1 VGFGR
6 KNSLEFTYFFGDIS
20 MSEAI
25 FNLDA
30 EVRTDLGKGASRR
43 LRHADKV
50 PAILYGGEEAPVSL
64 TLEHNK
70 VLQAQEFEA
79 FYSHVLTLNIDGKP
93 VEALLKDV
101 QRHPYKPKILHL
113 DFQRV
118 IAGQEVH
125 THVPLHFINE
135 DKSAAVKAGGVA
147 EHHVN
152 EIEITCLPKDL
163 PEFIEVDV
171 AAVEMGQTVH
181 LSDITLPA
189 GVTSVELAKGDENH
203 DLAVV
208 TIKPSRAASAA
219 DDEEGEEGASEE

>member
-1 VGFGR
+1 
-6 KNSLEFTYFFGDIS
+6 
-20 MSEAI
+20 MSDAI

-50 PAILYGGEEAPVSL
+50 PAILYGGEDAPVAL

-101 QRHPYKPKILHL
+101 QRHPFKPKLLHL

-135 DKSAAVKAGGVA
+135 EKSAAVKAGGVA

-181 LSDITLPA
+181 LSDIVLPA
-189 GVTSVELAKGDENH
+189 GVASVELAKNDETH

-219 DDEEGEEGASEE
+219 DDDAEGEEDSTEE